1 MIEEENGKMVQ
12 QQTLQKE
19 GSNCSTLEKTLK
31 KPGKP
36 YECFKDSP
44 VKSFWTPAPWLGPG
58 AATAGGAT
66 RVTRRTR
73 RRRRPLR
80 GGAKENPIVEQ

>member
-12 QQTLQKE
+12 QQTLQKRRFKLFD
-19 GSNCSTLEKTLK
+19 SWKNTQKS
-31 KPGKP
+31 GKP